1 VNPCLECETRD
12 YVCIFD
18 EYSDKRWKYHTAKM
32 EEELDYYK
40 KFVSDFF
47 KAMRTS
53 SDADIQQ
60 IIDLMRSGSST
71 SEVQSKVAY
80 IIEENQYIS
89 PTSLQKA
96 PEWDQGD

>member
-1 VNPCLECETRD
+1 
-12 YVCIFD
+12 
-18 EYSDKRWKYHTAKM
+18 M

-40 KFVSDFF
+40 KFVSHFF

-80 IIEENQYIS
+80 IIEENRYTS